1 MVSAFRTN
9 QLLHFRHFICNR
21 RKKRL
26 VNGVRLRYDAI
37 KSLFAGGRI
46 CVEKVKPDPLNLLAN
61 TSVGSNVKRSLVA
74 FSGYRSSELRHLPIT
89 GRCLSFL
96 QGICQIG
103 VSLLAKVVRIS
114 SKENKQ
120 MMKTALT
127 IAGSDCSGG
136 AGIQADLKTFSA
148 HGVFGMSAVTSVVA
162 ENTVRV
168 ISVQDISPES
178 IKEQIDAVC
187 EDIFPDAVKIGML
200 SGEETMLAVAES
212 LEKWQPQN
220 IVLDPVMYAKN
231 GAPLMALSAIETLI
245 EKVLPLATLITP
257 NIPEAEH
264 IAGMKIE
271 SLEQMKEAATAI
283 QQRTGAAVLVKG
295 GHAVGDAT
303 DILFDG
309 NAYYS
314 FNSPRIDTKNT
325 HGTGCTLSSAICSQL
340 ALGADLKTAVAGGKD
355 YITQAIRYS
364 LPLGHGHGPTN
375 HFWKFFGDQG

>member
-1 MVSAFRTN
+1 
-9 QLLHFRHFICNR
+9 
-21 RKKRL
+21 
-26 VNGVRLRYDAI
+26 
-37 KSLFAGGRI
+37 
-46 CVEKVKPDPLNLLAN
+46 
-61 TSVGSNVKRSLVA
+61 
-74 FSGYRSSELRHLPIT
+74 
-89 GRCLSFL
+89 
-96 QGICQIG
+96 
-103 VSLLAKVVRIS
+103 
-114 SKENKQ
+114 

-148 HGVFGMSAVTSVVA
+148 HGVFGMSAITSVVA

-168 ISVQDISPES
+168 ISVQDITPEV
-178 IKEQIDAVC
+178 IQQQIDAVC

-200 SGEETMLAVAES
+200 SGVETMKAVAES

-257 NIPEAEH
+257 NIPEAEY

-271 SLEQMKEAATAI
+271 SLEQMKEAAAVI

-295 GHAVGDAT
+295 GHAAGDAT

-309 NAYYS
+309 KSYYS

-325 HGTGCTLSSAICSQL
+325 HGTGCTLSSAICAQL
-340 ALGADLKTAVAGGKD
+340 ALGAEIKEAVASGKD

-364 LPLGHGHGPTN
+364 LPLGKGHGPTN
-375 HFWKFFGDQG
+375 HFWKFFAAE